1 MTANSYANQEQA
13 EFWGGA
19 RGRSW
24 ADATDR
30 YDAQLERY
38 ALLAVSAAAPLP
50 GDTVLDIG
58 CGTGATTF
66 ECAAAVGP
74 TGHVIGVDISRPML
88 ERAEA
93 NRASRKVTNVRF
105 LEADAQVMPP
115 LERLVDAVV
124 SRFGV
129 MFFADP
135 TAAFANIASMTRDR
149 GRLGFVCW
157 GPVSENEWMI
167 IPALAIEPVLP
178 LPPATAPDAPGP
190 FAFGDQDRVERILL
204 DAGWDEITFE
214 KVNDPLYLGGPG
226 SLDEV
231 VAFVLGS
238 SSVALQLGDRRV
250 EAAELLR
257 KALAPRHD
265 GVGVKFHAN
274 AHVVRAVRR

>member
-1 MTANSYANQEQA
+1 MSTQPYANQEQA
-13 EFWGGA
+13 EFWGGD

-24 ADATDR
+24 ADAADR

-38 ALLAVSAAAPLP
+38 ALLAVSATAPLP

-93 NRASRKVTNVRF
+93 NRARLGLNNVRF
-105 LEADAQVMPP
+105 VEADAQVMAPF
-115 LERLVDAVV
+115 ERPVDAVV

-135 TAAFANIASMTRDR
+135 TAAFANIASMTKDR

-157 GPVSENEWMI
+157 GPVSENEWMV

-178 LPPATAPDAPGP
+178 LPPATPPDAPGP
-190 FAFGDQDRVERILL
+190 FAFGDQDRVERILT
-204 DAGWDEITFE
+204 DGGWAEVTFE

-226 SLDEV
+226 TLDEA

-238 SSVALQLGDRRV
+238 SSVALGLGDRRT

-257 KALAPRHD
+257 TALAPRHD
-265 GVGVKFHAN
+265 GIGVKFHAN
-274 AHVVRAVRR
+274 AHVVRAVRA